1 MKFIVDFMLGR
12 LCKRLRLMGY
22 DAAYFLPGKKSELI
36 YRSLKEGRIILTRDH
51 KVSKK
56 KAIKRVLIESD
67 FIEEQ
72 LDQVFRELNL
82 KLDRDKLFTRC
93 VLCNSRLESIEKEK
107 VKGRVP
113 SYVFQTKEQFFRCA
127 ECDKM
132 YWKGTHIALMTNRI
146 ERGQRPFSDN
156 R

>member
-22 DAAYFLPGKKSELI
+22 DAAYFLPEKKSELV

-56 KAIKRVLIESD
+56 KAIKRILIESD

-72 LDQVFRELNL
+72 VGQLFRELEL

-113 SYVFQTKEQFFRCA
+113 NYVFQTKERFFHCA

-132 YWKGTHIALMTNRI
+132 YWKGTHWDLLMKQIKRN
-146 ERGQRPFSDN
+146 EKD
-156 R
+156 

>member
-1 MKFIVDFMLGR
+1 
-12 LCKRLRLMGY
+12 MGY
-22 DAAYFLPGKKSELI
+22 DAAYFLPGKKSELV

-51 KVSKK
+51 RVSKK
-56 KAIKRVLIESD
+56 KAIKRILIESD

-72 LDQVFRELNL
+72 LAQVFSELNL

-93 VLCNSRLESIEKEK
+93 ALCNSRLESIEKEK

-113 SYVFQTKEQFFRCA
+113 SYVFQTKERFFHCA
-127 ECDKM
+127 ECDKI
-132 YWKGTHIALMTNRI
+132 YWKGTHWALVMKRM
-146 ERGQRPFSDN
+146 QRPFSDN